1 MFEPLKLQDAYVNIR
16 SKFPQVEVLLFGP
29 AFFSKAHQVGFEP
42 ESMCEESH
50 SRASLGRHTAC
61 RKARVRPVFVLVREM
76 CSLAV
81 VLRPNLVTIAERTG
95 AWICT
100 DVAHLQIYDQMQ
112 VNLEQQE
119 FGCFTGEKPMSG
131 FYAVLY
137 ALAACTHV
145 DLYGFDPWTDAMAH
159 DPSRQFRYHYF
170 DDDQPRTGAH
180 SFDATFYMYTSVP
193 PWPSAW
199 PLPIDDVAQQW
210 R

>member
-1 MFEPLKLQDAYVNIR
+1 
-16 SKFPQVEVLLFGP
+16 
-29 AFFSKAHQVGFEP
+29 
-42 ESMCEESH
+42 
-50 SRASLGRHTAC
+50 
-61 RKARVRPVFVLVREM
+61 
-76 CSLAV
+76 
-81 VLRPNLVTIAERTG
+81 
-95 AWICT
+95 
-100 DVAHLQIYDQMQ
+100 MQ

-180 SFDATFYMYTSVP
+180 SFDATYYMYS
-193 PWPSAW
+193 
-199 PLPIDDVAQQW
+199 PLPPSLAIRLASPVHDVATLRSTGGDGVMDGLNVCMSGGVMGCAQVQANLHGVGEDFGDSA
-210 R
+210 RGAAARAAGRGPRLRHGAAG